1 MNKIISQKN
10 RMYFEADLLAYQANG
25 CWKIIEQSEETF
37 GFVAKLV
44 FIGSFDAAGFPIPN

>member
-1 MNKIISQKN
+1 MNKIISEKN
-10 RMYFEADLLAYQANG
+10 RMFFEATLLAYQATG
-25 CWKIIEQSEETF
+25 WKVIESTEETF